1 MQVGALKELIDLQE
15 ISLEGNK
22 ITELGD
28 GLLWGPVA
36 MVSMELGN
44 NNLETLH
51 WSSFISITKDG
62 EIRYDIIFLNKQ
74 TNTTDYYLT
83 AHMCIECHIENIYRW
98 TLTKPQFLQFVH
110 PFKNYAYYQFIDKN
124 LEFYVTFAL
133 V

>member
-1 MQVGALKELIDLQE
+1 MLRHVFMQVGALKELIALQE

-51 WSSFISITKDG
+51 WSSFISIEKDG
-62 EIRYDIIFLNKQ
+62 EIRYDIILSTDKQ
-74 TNTTDYYLT
+74 TPLITT
-83 AHMCIECHIENIYRW
+83 
-98 TLTKPQFLQFVH
+98 
-110 PFKNYAYYQFIDKN
+110 
-124 LEFYVTFAL
+124 
-133 V
+133 